1 MLAAALFAA
10 AGASTYATTAKHPR
24 TSAAA
29 YSQVASDAW
38 TTIQLPGHPFSIVP
52 TRDGRWLFISVSST
66 TPAANGV
73 AVLKRTAGYFAVE
86 RVYPIPAVKNRP
98 PQRPGPSGMVMT
110 HDERLLIAANDSDI
124 LVLDVPRLIAGD
136 GDPVVGRLTDGESA
150 GSIYVNVTHDDKLL
164 FISDEHAQ
172 TISVV
177 DLQGARKRRFEGTV
191 HVGKI
196 PAGIA
201 SIALTFSPDERWLF
215 TTSEVAPETWRWP
228 IACPPDRP
236 DRVKY
241 SKIEIPEGAVM
252 VVDVRRAAT
261 DPAHAVAA
269 KVQAGCSPVRLAVT
283 PDGKSVWVSA
293 RRADSVLGF
302 ETAKLL
308 GDTGHARIGSVAV
321 GTAPVGIAALPDGV
335 HIVVANSNRIAADP
349 NSDQTLSVIDIRKVR
364 AGEPAVVGTIAAG
377 AFPRE
382 FTVTSDRRTLYLGN
396 FLSNTVQAI
405 DLTKLSSMLR

>member
-1 MLAAALFAA
+1 MAEGPPTPSVVADCQGAADP
-10 AGASTYATTAKHPR
+10 S
-24 TSAAA
+24 
-29 YSQVASDAW
+29 

-52 TRDGRWLFISVSST
+52 TRDGCWLFISVSSAN
-66 TPAANGV
+66 PAANGV
-73 AVLKRTAGYFAVE
+73 AVLKRSAGHFAVE
-86 RVYPIPAVKNRP
+86 RVYPIPAVKDRP
-98 PQRPGPSGMVMT
+98 PQRPGPSGMVLT
-110 HDERLLIAANDSDI
+110 HDARLLIAANDSDI
-124 LVLDVPRLIAGD
+124 LVLDVPRMIAGD

-177 DLQGARKRRFEGTV
+177 DLQGARKQRFDGTAN
-191 HVGKI
+191 VGKI

-201 SIALTFSPDERWLF
+201 SIALTFSPDEQWLY
-215 TTSEVAPETWRWP
+215 TTSEVAPESWRWP
-228 IACPPDRP
+228 IACPLDRP

-241 SKIEIPEGAVM
+241 SKLEIPEGGVM

-269 KVQAGCSPVRLAVT
+269 RIPAGCSPVRLAIT
-283 PDGKSVWVSA
+283 PDGKSLWVSD
-293 RRADSVLGF
+293 RRTDSVLGF
-302 ETAKLL
+302 DTARLF
-308 GDTGHARIGSVAV
+308 GDSGHARIGSVAV
-321 GTAPVGIAALPDGV
+321 GTAPVGIAALPDGA
-335 HIVVANSNRIAADP
+335 HIVVANSNRIAANP
-349 NSDQTLSVIDIRKVR
+349 NSAQTVSVIDIRKVR
-364 AGEPAVVGTIAAG
+364 AGEPAVVDTIAAG